1 MSDLERAIHNER
13 VKYGAA
19 ALDRLSTGFIL
30 VGCLAPA
37 INLALL
43 AFDQEGVSV
52 ERARGVAVLFAVF
65 VLAGS
70 TLHWLGK
77 RSLGNMK

>member
-1 MSDLERAIHNER
+1 MSELERSIHNER

-37 INLALL
+37 VNLALL
-43 AFDQEGVSV
+43 AFDQESVSV
-52 ERARGVAVLFAVF
+52 ERARGVAILFAIF

-70 TLHWLGK
+70 TLHWFGK
-77 RSLGNMK
+77 RSLGKMK